1 MLEQTDVLIVGAGT
15 AGLTAALNLADDC
28 NVAILCK
35 SALGEGSSLYAQGG
49 IAAVMDKGDSLEAH
63 IEDTLIA
70 GDGLC
75 DKKAVRFTVEN
86 AKSCVEWLID
96 QGVHFTLDSE
106 HENYYHLTMEGG
118 HSYRRILHAADATGK
133 EVQTTLTA
141 LVKSHPNIK
150 VYEYYNVVDLIL
162 QQQRCVGAYALNLTS
177 NKIETFGARAV
188 VLASGGASRVYQY
201 STNPVVSSGDGI
213 AIAYRAG
220 CRVANL
226 EFNQFHPT
234 CLYHSKAGS
243 FLLSEALRGEG
254 AYLRLP
260 NGKRF
265 MPEIDERAE
274 LAPRDVVARAID
286 LQMKKYGLEC
296 VYLDITHKPEAF
308 IKEHFPMIYESL
320 LKYGLDLTKDQIPV
334 VPAAHYTCGGVVV
347 DDKARTD
354 VVGLYAAGEVT
365 YTGLHGANRMA
376 SNSLLECL
384 VYAFAAAND
393 IKQNLSKL
401 MPMSDIPRWDDALVT
416 DSDEEVFIRHNWR
429 EIRRCMWDFM
439 GIVRS
444 NKRLE
449 RAMHRIKLLRQEVF
463 DYYSDFTVTAD
474 LLELRNLVLV
484 AELMVESAM
493 RRKESR
499 GLHFTLDYKQKDPRF
514 LKPTILHPA
523 KN

>member
-75 DKKAVRFTVEN
+75 DKAAVRFTVEN

-133 EVQTTLTA
+133 EVQTTLTV
-141 LVKSHPNIK
+141 LVKNHPNIT

-162 QQQRCVGAYALNLTS
+162 QQQRCVGAYALNLKS
-177 NKIETFGARAV
+177 NKIETFSARAV

-234 CLYHSKAGS
+234 CLYHAQAGS

-334 VPAAHYTCGGVVV
+334 VPAAHYTCGGVMV

-416 DSDEEVFIRHNWR
+416 DSDEEIFIRHNWR

>member
-49 IAAVMDKGDSLEAH
+49 IAAVMDKADSLEAH

-75 DKKAVRFTVEN
+75 DKAAVRFTVEN

-162 QQQRCVGAYALNLTS
+162 QQQRCVGAYALNLKS

-234 CLYHSKAGS
+234 CLYHPKAGS

-393 IKQNLSKL
+393 IKQNLPKL

-499 GLHFTLDYKQKDPRF
+499 GLHFTLDYKQKDLRF